1 MIEVN
6 VQNKGFIE
14 KNFYYPRIKR
24 LSNGSLLMSFSN
36 HHYGWNIYVRRS
48 DDNGKTW
55 SDALLLRETY
65 KTASTVGDDD
75 KVFVNADFIELSD
88 NRILL
93 AYQWRYRLGYADIPN
108 TNNNCGIEIM
118 FSDDFGLTFSEPRE
132 VYRGRCWEPAM
143 LQLPSG
149 EIQMYITSSQD
160 VKDEISYPRTVVI
173 RSFDGGTTWQG
184 KELCTYLDNEA
195 ISRTIDDRYAYDGMP
210 SGVWLDDNNGIAVP
224 LEVWHS
230 KYVVD
235 QTPIIV
241 KTEADVNWR
250 IDQNK
255 ILNEGGPDY
264 PNKKQVNKDL
274 WGYGPYSTKLNTGE
288 MLVLCNGTYKGVEGI
303 WTLIGDKKADNFRFA
318 TSPFEGYWGSI
329 DYIGNGEVIATG
341 TVRYD
346 DNGDARGKVRVMK
359 GRLNY
364 AKTVNK
370 GEVKMVP
377 ITAFDRENN
386 DYWFLGKTTPASV
399 FTNFGYTDNGF
410 QFATY
415 LYDKNIAAFTP
426 ENSDAS
432 VMLLNRTTGKDGVSQ
447 NYKFVINANGK
458 FTVYKEENYSW
469 VLIHRGTS
477 DTVEVSGTINNDDDE
492 DLGFAAKIVVDWKLL
507 GGKPV
512 PKETFRVHLQHC
524 YKAQSSEKP
533 LSVLE
538 NMAGENSDYPQE
550 WLRITLK

>member
-1 MIEVN
+1 MIKLKTLSGIVLCLLALGCSNNKPGSNECDVRISWDYNTYQEMTEVN

-65 KTASTVGDDD
+65 KTASTVGNDD

-160 VKDEISYPRTVVI
+160 VKDDISYPRTVVI

-288 MLVLCNGTYKGVEGI
+288 VLVLCNGTYKGVEGI

-415 LYDKNIAAFTP
+415 LYDKNMAAFTP

-458 FTVYKEENYSW
+458 FTVYKEENY
-469 VLIHRGTS
+469 
-477 DTVEVSGTINNDDDE
+477 
-492 DLGFAAKIVVDWKLL
+492 
-507 GGKPV
+507 
-512 PKETFRVHLQHC
+512 
-524 YKAQSSEKP
+524 
-533 LSVLE
+533 
-538 NMAGENSDYPQE
+538 
-550 WLRITLK
+550 